1 MHWQRA
7 VKTAFAIKWPSMSH
21 CWRRRMFLRLIM
33 HTWHYWEMV
42 KLSLVAII
50 SNSYRGMVTS
60 LFLTF
65 LILAFCL
72 LRVWFSRQLHPV
84 LHWVR
89 AWTKRAQEKWHFQWH
104 NVLPA
109 DEIAA
114 KAMLSGFCFQN
125 SLASMRVRD
134 KGCIFYYFSCV
145 VFFFPLFFFSCFIC
159 FP

>member
-1 MHWQRA
+1 
-7 VKTAFAIKWPSMSH
+7 
-21 CWRRRMFLRLIM
+21 
-33 HTWHYWEMV
+33 MV
-42 KLSLVAII
+42 KHRLVAIV
-50 SNSYRGMVTS
+50 SNSYCGMTWQVTS

-65 LILAFCL
+65 LIFAFCL

-84 LHWVR
+84 LHRVR

-104 NVLPA
+104 NILPA

-134 KGCIFYYFSCV
+134 RGCIFYYFSRV
-145 VFFFPLFFFSCFIC
+145 VFFFLSFFPVLFVSPKEDGIKTQKQNNQIFLIITSIKMFVAC
-159 FP
+159 